1 MISNPLSRI
10 VPAAATVES
19 LEARRLLAAPVVTV
33 SGGVATVN
41 GTDGDDSISVSYV
54 IQNQTALL
62 QFNLNDAQDTADP
75 AQVNKIVVTGGAGN
89 DVISVLANA
98 TDSNSPIPASVDA
111 GIGNDVITTSFAND
125 TIDAG
130 AGDDTVFAGLGDDSV
145 FAGDGNDKVLGDEGN
160 DTLSGGANKD
170 TVLGGLGNDRLNG
183 NGGNDRLFGEAGA
196 DRLYGYE
203 GNDYLDGGSS
213 NDRLEG
219 SGGLDTM
226 LGQSGDDRFYA
237 GDSGGLDQ
245 CFGGTGTDTAS
256 TKDPVDIFGAVE
268 VGT

>member
-1 MISNPLSRI
+1 MTASNTNG
-10 VPAAATVES
+10 AARFAQIET
-19 LEARRLLAAPVVTV
+19 LETRRLLAAPVVTV
-33 SGGVATVN
+33 SSCTATVT
-41 GTDGDDSISVSYV
+41 GTDGDDNIAVSYV
-54 IQNQTALL
+54 IQSQTVML
-62 QFNLNDAQDTADP
+62 QFTLNDSQDTADP
-75 AQVNKIVVTGGAGN
+75 AVVNKIVINSGAGN
-89 DVISVLANA
+89 DTISVLPSA
-98 TDSNSPIPASVDA
+98 TDSQPVIPASVDA
-111 GIGNDVITTSFAND
+111 GIGNDVITTSNAND

-145 FAGDGNDKVLGDEGN
+145 FGGDGNDKILGNDGH

-170 TVLGGLGNDRLNG
+170 TILGGLGNDRLNG

-237 GDSGGLDQ
+237 GDNSGYHQ
-245 CFGGTGTDTAS
+245 CYGGTGTDTAS
-256 TKDPVDIFGAVE
+256 TKDSVDIFGAVE